1 MRIFAIW
8 KPTWGHNLW
17 PQTSDD
23 MAKKSNNI
31 ATPKGVAKS
40 NRVIANC
47 DNLPVVSTIEQ
58 MIFTIR
64 GVQVMF
70 DRDLAN
76 AFATNPQYKCTTIWL
91 TKKAHN
97 KTGHLTLFKKKE
109 EMSFWQK
116 IWLQRKLKGITLSN
130 GQSAK
135 EYMMGLPEQYRKL
148 VTESILECQQLN
160 YPLNNMEITCKA
172 RELSR
177 KRLGII

>member
-1 MRIFAIW
+1 
-8 KPTWGHNLW
+8 
-17 PQTSDD
+17 

-76 AFATNPQYKCTTIWL
+76 AFATNPQYKCTTI
-91 TKKAHN
+91 
-97 KTGHLTLFKKKE
+97 
-109 EMSFWQK
+109 
-116 IWLQRKLKGITLSN
+116 
-130 GQSAK
+130 
-135 EYMMGLPEQYRKL
+135 
-148 VTESILECQQLN
+148 
-160 YPLNNMEITCKA
+160 
-172 RELSR
+172 
-177 KRLGII
+177 